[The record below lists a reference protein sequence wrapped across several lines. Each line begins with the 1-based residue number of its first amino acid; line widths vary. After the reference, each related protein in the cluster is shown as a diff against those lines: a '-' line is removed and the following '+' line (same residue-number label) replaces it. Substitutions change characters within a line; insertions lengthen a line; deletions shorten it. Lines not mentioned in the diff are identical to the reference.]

1 MIGRMQ
7 LTDEFIDGVNVRLW
21 REASEE
27 FGSKFKVP
35 SDRVWEIGE
44 YVRALLI
51 LQSDFS
57 KGGRPENALEVLRRF
72 SVSDRAIGLLF
83 EDGVLVRDVVV
94 DERVGSRKSR
104 LQAFEVWARGNR
116 GGEFSTDFLVERSGF
131 SKATLLGYLKTSR
144 LFVRVKRGTFRVLEV
159 GEDA

>member
-1 MIGRMQ
+1 MQ

-21 REASEE
+21 QRASDE

-35 SDRVWEIGE
+35 SDRVYEIGE
-44 YVRALLI
+44 YVRALHV
-51 LQSDFS
+51 LQSEFS
-57 KGGRPENALEVLRRF
+57 KGVRPENALEALRRF
-72 SVSDRAIGLLF
+72 SVSDRAVELLF

-104 LQAFEVWARGNR
+104 FQAFEVWARNNR
-116 GGEFSTDFLVERSGF
+116 GKEFDTDFLVERSGF
-131 SKATLLGYLKTSR
+131 SKATLLNYLKTSR
-144 LFVRVKRGTFRVLEV
+144 LFVRLKRGRFRVLEV